1 MVVVQV
7 IFLLVTRLRLGL
19 TMFSFLILTALLLCS
34 SLALTIP
41 ERQLPSGYAPRTAP
55 CPRTPLVRPATGISA
70 QETAYRHRRNA
81 KAQPALKRWLAKT
94 NPAFNTS
101 KVPTVALT
109 TSGGGYRSL
118 LCGAGVI
125 KGLDARDSNI
135 GTSGLYQGLTYE
147 AGLSGEWSR
156 CENRKQHTELILY
169 PGIGGAWLLSS
180 LAGNNWPTISSL
192 QAGLWTQA
200 FQESLLLPEFLLA
213 AVAYAEVTNDIVA
226 KNNAGFPPT
235 LTDPWGRLLSYQFLY
250 GPDGG
255 VMDTLSGIT
264 SESNF
269 TLHNVPYPIITAL
282 GVKTFQGECLP
293 GPNATTY
300 ELTPYEFGSFD
311 AGVSAF
317 TPSQYLGSSLSNGVP
332 TAPGSCIVNYD
343 NLGYA
348 LGTSSSL
355 FNEVC
360 VAPPSATNMTTGL
373 TGALA
378 TIVLAAHQLSTRDE
392 YAIYPNPF
400 YHYPRSSL
408 VASQKDLYLVD
419 GGEALQNNPIFPML
433 QPSREIDVI
442 LVNDNSADAN
452 NFPNGSEILTT
463 YVQSLNAGLTKMPVI
478 PSVETFISQGLN
490 KRPTFFG
497 CNDANKATIIYIPNV
512 NYTYPSNQPTAKLQY
527 MPDETAGTCSFR
539 HRFGTWE
546 ASTS

>member
-1 MVVVQV
+1 MGPW
-7 IFLLVTRLRLGL
+7 T
-19 TMFSFLILTALLLCS
+19 
-34 SLALTIP
+34 
-41 ERQLPSGYAPRTAP
+41 
-55 CPRTPLVRPATGISA
+55 
-70 QETAYRHRRNA
+70 
-81 KAQPALKRWLAKT
+81 
-94 NPAFNTS
+94 
-101 KVPTVALT
+101 
-109 TSGGGYRSL
+109 
-118 LCGAGVI
+118 
-125 KGLDARDSNI
+125 
-135 GTSGLYQGLTYE
+135 
-147 AGLSGEWSR
+147 
-156 CENRKQHTELILY
+156 
-169 PGIGGAWLLSS
+169 GGAWLLSS

-200 FQESLLLPEFLLA
+200 FQDSILLPDFLLA
-213 AVAYAEVTNDIVA
+213 TVAYAEVTNDIVA

-269 TLHNVPYPIITAL
+269 VSHNVPYPIITAL

-317 TPSQYLGSSLSNGVP
+317 TPSQYLGSSLSNGIP
-332 TAPGSCIVNYD
+332 TTPGSCIVNYD

-360 VAPPSATNMTTGL
+360 VAPPSATNMTTGI

-378 TIVLAAHQLSTRDE
+378 TIVQAAHQLSTRDE
-392 YAIYPNPF
+392 YAVYPNPF
-400 YHYPRSSL
+400 YNYPRSSL

-433 QPSREIDVI
+433 QPCREIDVI

-497 CNDANKATIIYIPNV
+497 CNDKSKATIIYIPNV

-527 MPDETAGTCSFR
+527 MPDETAGTCPFMHTFPTCDVDS
-539 HRFGTWE
+539 
-546 ASTS
+546 S